1 MVYVP
6 CCLTTLQVDECSEVI
21 FFQFVNVIKWS
32 RISFAL
38 VNNDID
44 CLLGTGKVGDYD
56 RAASVAD
63 MWLISKAGC
72 ELKGS
77 RFRMKQSLVVGV

>member
-1 MVYVP
+1 
-6 CCLTTLQVDECSEVI
+6 
-21 FFQFVNVIKWS
+21 
-32 RISFAL
+32 
-38 VNNDID
+38 
-44 CLLGTGKVGDYD
+44 
-56 RAASVAD
+56 